1 MKLQPTQHGLAR
13 PALSDVEGVSVD
25 ARLVAHA
32 PLRAAV
38 MPLRAVD
45 PLYLLRIIYVAFLL
59 PEIVKAFRRRMKGTV
74 PERGIGGVL
83 VEWLGLRG
91 PSTPILCHRHD
102 TLRLIGR
109 RPVRLATIDRI
120 SVPIVWPHAGS
131 ACVGT
136 CTASRYSQR
145 NIAS

>member
-25 ARLVAHA
+25 ARPIAHA

-38 MPLRAVD
+38 MPLPAVD
-45 PLYLLRIIYVAFLL
+45 PLYSLQIIHVAFLL
-59 PEIVKAFRRRMKGTV
+59 REIVKAFRRRMKGTV
-74 PERGIGGVL
+74 PERGVGGVL

-102 TLRLIGR
+102 TLSLIGR
-109 RPVRLATIDRI
+109 RPVRLVTINRI
-120 SVPIVWPHAGS
+120 SVPMVRPHAGC